1 MEDYKVIEL
10 IEATSGRIIQGNQN
24 STVNRVSIDSRTL
37 VPGDLFFA
45 IIGPHFDGHDFIIEA
60 FNKGASGAVVCKNIE
75 SLFQKE
81 KIDENKIIIEVND
94 TLSALQDW
102 SKYYKN
108 KFKTFNI
115 CITGSNGKTT
125 TKEII
130 AHILSQKFPL
140 LKTSGNYNNE
150 IGIPL
155 TLLQLNDL
163 HKILVV
169 EMGMRGLGEIET
181 LTNFVSPNLA
191 VITNIG
197 EAHIGL
203 LGSKNNIFRA
213 KTELLRSLD
222 KDGIAVLNRDDPYF
236 SKMLEIVKGKKIITF
251 GLENKSDIMACN
263 IRMIGDRGMKFT
275 LKIKDIENRE
285 IFFPLLGRY
294 NIYNALAASA
304 VAFALEVESNIIE
317 RGLVDFKPL
326 DMHMCVNNF
335 YNGIKILNDSYNA
348 SPLSVKKALETLVEV
363 AQNHRKIAILGDM
376 LELGEKTDFYHRET
390 GKKVSKLSIDVL
402 ITLGKGGRII
412 AQSFLENGAKK
423 DQVFSFEKNEK
434 KHLIKKLRDLVR
446 PRDFILLKGSR
457 EMQMEEILQ
466 FWQEEYKKNNQIYS
480 GGQNG

>member
-181 LTNFVSPNLA
+181 LTNFISPDLA

-213 KTELLRSLD
+213 KTELLRSLG

-275 LKIKDIENRE
+275 LKIKDVENRE

-376 LELGEKTDFYHRET
+376 LELGEKADFYHHEI
-390 GKKVSKLSIDVL
+390 GKEIAKLSIDTL
-402 ITLGKGGRII
+402 ITVGERGKII

-423 DQVFSFEKNEK
+423 DQVFSFKKNEK
-434 KHLIKKLRDLVR
+434 KHLIKKLRYLVR